1 MSTIACTVP
10 SQMATTRRRSTTLG
24 YISVAVSLIAVS
36 MPRHVAAQAAGRA
49 IPDSAEV
56 ELARVVGERL
66 RREHS
71 AFVVFPTLLS
81 SDGNAPEG
89 SIEDFARRSI
99 LLDALRKGAHA
110 QYADT
115 LAYSDDRLRPKLST
129 AERFFFTLAGD
140 PVIQGDTAT
149 VDIVE
154 GKTPRTVGTIERNVF
169 RYWFVHNRGRWEFLR
184 RTLLYST

>member
-1 MSTIACTVP
+1 MS
-10 SQMATTRRRSTTLG
+10 MTRRRPTRLG

-36 MPRHVAAQAAGRA
+36 TPRHAAAQTVGSA

-66 RREHS
+66 RREHGV
-71 AFVVFPTLLS
+71 FVVFPTFLS

-115 LAYSDDRLRPKLST
+115 LAYSDDRLRPRLST
-129 AERFFFTLAGD
+129 ADRLFFTLAGE
-140 PVIQGDTAT
+140 PSIQGDTAT

-154 GKTPRTVGTIERNVF
+154 GKTPKTVGTIERNVF
-169 RYWFVHNRGRWEFLR
+169 RYWFVHSRGHWEFLR
-184 RTLLYST
+184 RTLLYAT

>member
-1 MSTIACTVP
+1 MNA
-10 SQMATTRRRSTTLG
+10 TRRRSTTLG
-24 YISVAVSLIAVS
+24 YISVAVSVIAAS
-36 MPRHVAAQAAGRA
+36 MPRHATAQSVGSA
-49 IPDSAEV
+49 IPDSAAI

-71 AFVVFPTLLS
+71 AFVVFPTFLS

-89 SIEDFARRSI
+89 SIEDYARRST

-115 LAYSDDRLRPKLST
+115 LAYADDRLRPKLST
-129 AERFFFTLAGD
+129 AERFFFTLAGEP
-140 PVIQGDTAT
+140 PVQGDTAT

-154 GKTPRTVGTIERNVF
+154 GKAPRTVGTIERNVF
-169 RYWFVHNRGRWEFLR
+169 RYWFVHSRGHWEFLR
-184 RTLLYST
+184 RTLLYAT

>member
-1 MSTIACTVP
+1 MNA
-10 SQMATTRRRSTTLG
+10 TRRRATGLG
-24 YISVAVSLIAVS
+24 YSLAISLIAVS

-71 AFVVFPTLLS
+71 AFVVFPTFLS
-81 SDGNAPEG
+81 ADGSVPEG

-99 LLDALRKGAHA
+99 LLDSLRRGAHA

-169 RYWFVHNRGRWEFLR
+169 RYWFVHSRGHWEFLR
-184 RTLLYST
+184 RTLLYAT

>member
-1 MSTIACTVP
+1 
-10 SQMATTRRRSTTLG
+10 
-24 YISVAVSLIAVS
+24 
-36 MPRHVAAQAAGRA
+36 MPRHATAQSVGSA
-49 IPDSAEV
+49 IPDSAAV

-71 AFVVFPTLLS
+71 AFVVFPTFLS

-89 SIEDFARRSI
+89 SIEDYARRSI

-115 LAYSDDRLRPKLST
+115 LAYADDRLRPKLST
-129 AERFFFTLAGD
+129 AERFFFTLAGE
-140 PVIQGDTAT
+140 PSIQGDTAT

-154 GKTPRTVGTIERNVF
+154 GKAPRTVGTIERNVF
-169 RYWFVHNRGRWEFLR
+169 RYWFVHSRGHWEFLR
-184 RTLLYST
+184 RTLLYAT